1 MVTYEFDINILSFA
15 DDFQVYRL
23 VAIDHERIRLSS
35 YKMNKKKKFAQVEL
49 VQIVQIWSIY
59 ALTIERNL
67 DKSIIGN
74 KNEKKEKA
82 CLVGKLY

>member
-35 YKMNKKKKFAQVEL
+35 YKMNKKKKVCPSRVGPNCSDMIYICINDRKKLGQVNY
-49 VQIVQIWSIY
+49 W
-59 ALTIERNL
+59 
-67 DKSIIGN
+67 K
-74 KNEKKEKA
+74 
-82 CLVGKLY
+82 